1 MLRSD
6 RMDSS
11 SFSKHCRLK
20 LFPKGK
26 GKVFLSVFFSLAF
39 VASNWINRKK
49 TGCRCRLRDRLLL
62 LVHFSL
68 LLSE

>member
-6 RMDSS
+6 RMNSS

-49 TGCRCRLRDRLLL
+49 QAAGVG
-62 LVHFSL
+62 LVTDCCCWFTL
-68 LLSE
+68 ACCLNN